1 MIGGKKRGNTEGEMK
16 SLDQEIEIINLEIKE
31 MMLQVTL
38 KIPEIKEL
46 QILKNT
52 DKCRVEING
61 LSLR

>member
-1 MIGGKKRGNTEGEMK
+1 MK

-31 MMLQVTL
+31 MMQQVTL
-38 KIPEIKEL
+38 KIAEIKGL

-52 DKCRVEING
+52 EKCRVEING